1 MMIQTRT
8 ETALKQIENLQMERQ
23 KLLSSTQKYKEALEG
38 QAENLKK
45 TALSLAIQGIVF
57 GAVAVTS
64 FLIVRAFQKKPAPS
78 PLSNLPQN
86 PRASLMSGIYASI
99 QGYIA
104 SFLLAIVR
112 EKLTEFLEKKLIRN
126 DENPAEPDFQ
136 TGS

>member
-1 MMIQTRT
+1 MMIQSKT

-38 QAENLKK
+38 QAESLKK
-45 TALSLAIQGIVF
+45 TAISLAIQGVVF

-64 FLIVRAFQKKPAPS
+64 FLIVRAFQKKPKVSLSADL
-78 PLSNLPQN
+78 PLN

-104 SFLLAIVR
+104 SFLLALVR
-112 EKLTEFLEKKLIRN
+112 EKLTEFLEKKLIHN
-126 DENPAEPDFQ
+126 HENPAKPDYP
-136 TGS
+136 TRN